1 MLVDYNQVI
10 PGRLWVG
17 SFIEISDSRQLQR
30 MGITVVI
37 SLQTDKDLK
46 QRRIPLAK
54 LVKSLEDA
62 NIDFRRIPVEDFN
75 REDLALQ
82 LPKCVSEI
90 EAALAQGWA
99 KVYLHC
105 TAGMLRSPT
114 AAAAYLIKAHSMPA
128 HEARDLLIEKRDCN
142 PDLELLEKYENAL
155 KGAQTGLGP

>member
-1 MLVDYNQVI
+1 MLADYNQII
-10 PGRLWVG
+10 PERLWVG
-17 SFIEISDSRQLQR
+17 SFIQTSDARQLQR

-46 QRRIPLAK
+46 QNRIPLAK
-54 LVKSLEDA
+54 LVESLEDA
-62 NIDFRRIPVEDFN
+62 NIDLRRVPVEDFN

-114 AAAAYLIKAHSMPA
+114 AAAAYLIKAYCMPA
-128 HEARDLLIEKRDCN
+128 QQAHDVLVEKRDCN
-142 PDLELLEKYENAL
+142 PDLQLLEEYENSL
-155 KGAQTGLGP
+155 KGGRAG